1 MAEKLI
7 KIRFELDPSDWHGHG
22 SETLWATQAVGLDA
36 CYQIENSPFFV
47 RGISHLDVVK
57 AVPSNAAHV
66 LRFEGVLKRG
76 GHSTYMLI
84 VTDEPRFASHWKIIG
99 DKKCSYESM
108 YIDLSFG
115 RRQLLSVD
123 VPPTA
128 NLAEV
133 YQALEQGEADEVW
146 LLQEGY
152 AHLDNTTGH

>member
-1 MAEKLI
+1 MAERLI
-7 KIRFELDPSDWHGHG
+7 KIRFKLDPSDWHGHG
-22 SETLWATQAVGLDA
+22 SETLWASQAIGSGA
-36 CYQIENSPFFV
+36 CYQIENSPFFA

-57 AVPSNAAHV
+57 AVPSDAEHV
-66 LRFEGVLKRG
+66 LDFEGVLQRG

-84 VTDEPRFASHWKIIG
+84 VTDESRFAPHWKILA

-128 NLAEV
+128 DLVEV
-133 YQALEQGEADEVW
+133 YHALEQSEADEVW
-146 LLQEGY
+146 LMQEGY
-152 AHLDNTTGH
+152 AHLDRTTGH